1 MTEYDYSPDAYDRY
15 YAKLNSVARW
25 VDKQADEA
33 YRYTNPFL
41 DAPSVAGSSS
51 GSGSG
56 TGYSSGGLREREA
69 RERSS
74 ATPPRS
80 VSTPPV
86 KHHSRSHSH
95 HVSSQPPPPLPTQHP
110 QQHPYSQPQAQRQI
124 TSHRP
129 SASSTA
135 LVIAPAARYAQ
146 AQPQQQTHSR
156 SLSSSVPRP
165 HTSHASRSYSQQHQQ
180 QPQQRPQAYAYA
192 SQSQAHLPQLSTTTK
207 HATRGSTST
216 GATTTQYTAA
226 PGQSIVMTHGQRTYV
241 VVQPTGGRVEVVVSI
256 SFHFFPSVDIDISTD
271 VTDLRSVCLLYFLL
285 HLPASKH
292 QTDLAFLSF
301 FYCFSFFS
309 SWNMKI
315 LFCVELQ
322 KNCKKLRL
330 PRMSCVTSISSSPL
344 ARLRTLAAYVL

>member
-256 SFHFFPSVDIDISTD
+256 SFHFFSFRRYRRVLRIS
-271 VTDLRSVCLLYFLL
+271 DLFVYCISYCIYLLRNTKLTW
-285 HLPASKH
+285 H
-292 QTDLAFLSF
+292 
-301 FYCFSFFS
+301 FSLFS
-309 SWNMKI
+309 IVS
-315 LFCVELQ
+315 L
-322 KNCKKLRL
+322 
-330 PRMSCVTSISSSPL
+330 SSPL
-344 ARLRTLAAYVL
+344 GT